1 MNPVAPLE
9 KGLRPLTA
17 LCRKV
22 NEITSFLARLRPI
35 AGEGITLTE
44 TADGT
49 IFRAGVS
56 DSSAFRRN
64 GADPW
69 RYDGPFALSVTAGSS
84 NRLILCRPG
93 LLCRN
98 GDCSMT
104 TTLSMSLPEQDC
116 GIALRSTLRANGE
129 WSEPELC
136 AADLPDPS
144 GTTVSPSSWTGYFI
158 LGAFSV
164 SKKTVTQYHCSPVIH
179 LIVAGDLIV

>member
-9 KGLRPLTA
+9 KGLRPLPA

-35 AGEGITLTE
+35 AGEGISLTE

-49 IFRAGVS
+49 IFLAGVS

-64 GADPW
+64 GAEPW

-98 GDCSMT
+98 GDCRMT

-116 GIALRSTLRANGE
+116 GIALHSALGSNGE
-129 WSEPELC
+129 WSDPELC
-136 AADLPDPS
+136 AVDLPDS
-144 GTTVSPSSWTGYFI
+144 FGTTTYPSSWIGYFLI
-158 LGAFSV
+158 GAFSV
-164 SKKTVTQYHCSPVIH
+164 SSKSVVQYHCSPVIH
-179 LIVAGDLIV
+179 LIVAGDLTV